1 MIRKKTRVEILV
13 SDKTNFKAKISY
25 WKKKSIRYICILIK
39 RTTIQQVPYNAYHKH
54 IGTWPCRLKVYQV
67 ITNQTVKFFCFF
79 VFLGVFWPCH
89 TACRIFVPQ
98 PGIGPGHP
106 AVKALSPNHR
116 TSREFPE
123 ERSLSQQ
130 L

>member
-54 IGTWPCRLKVYQV
+54 IGT
-67 ITNQTVKFFCFF
+67 
-79 VFLGVFWPCH
+79 
-89 TACRIFVPQ
+89 
-98 PGIGPGHP
+98 
-106 AVKALSPNHR
+106 
-116 TSREFPE
+116 
-123 ERSLSQQ
+123 
-130 L
+130 